1 MQNLPTGY
9 IIHNK
14 SGLTIFYFFISII
27 LNSLGNALTVSLNLG
42 SALWTAA
49 AVNLAHA
56 TPLSLTWL
64 LLLEGFL
71 AIGLNVLF
79 LHQFDGRRILGNL
92 IFMFCFAYLVGL
104 LSKLLL
110 QTALVNFNLGA
121 RIFLDCL
128 GIILIAIAISIYQR
142 VNVILHPCDDLMQ
155 VIRFKFCHGNSAQA
169 QWLSFS
175 FPAVTIWLSFMVTKQ
190 LYAINIGTI
199 FSLLFQGYVV
209 GQADKYIFP
218 SLEHQNLRL

>member
-110 QTALVNFNLGA
+110 QTAIVNFNLGA

-142 VNVILHPCDDLMQ
+142 VNVILHPCD
-155 VIRFKFCHGNSAQA
+155 
-169 QWLSFS
+169 
-175 FPAVTIWLSFMVTKQ
+175 
-190 LYAINIGTI
+190 
-199 FSLLFQGYVV
+199 
-209 GQADKYIFP
+209 
-218 SLEHQNLRL
+218 